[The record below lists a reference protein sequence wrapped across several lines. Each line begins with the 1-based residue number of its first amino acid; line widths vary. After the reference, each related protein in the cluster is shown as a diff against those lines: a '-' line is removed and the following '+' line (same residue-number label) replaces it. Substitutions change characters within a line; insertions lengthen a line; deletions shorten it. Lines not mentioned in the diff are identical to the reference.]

1 MSERNRP
8 HKGRDVDGRYR
19 VRLADVDE
27 LLEDPKG
34 PDYIRDDVRLGG
46 AVADTGPDAGRRAE
60 RIHELVEQNRNDVE
74 RLVHPPA
81 RQNGAKKNRRPA
93 RRHRGNH

>member
-19 VRLADVDE
+19 VRQADVDE

-34 PDYIRDDVRLGG
+34 VDYIRDDVRLGG
-46 AVADTGPDAGRRAE
+46 AVADTGPDAGKRAE
-60 RIHELVEQNRNDVE
+60 RIADLVEQNRADVE
-74 RLVHPPA
+74 RLVTPP
-81 RQNGAKKNRRPA
+81 RQNGGKRKRKKR
-93 RRHRGNH
+93 

>member
-19 VRLADVDE
+19 VRQADVDE

-34 PDYIRDDVRLGG
+34 VDYIRDDVRLGG
-46 AVADTGPDAGRRAE
+46 AVADTGPDAGKRAE
-60 RIHELVEQNRNDVE
+60 RIHNLVEQNRNDVE
-74 RLVHPPA
+74 RLVTPP
-81 RQNGAKKNRRPA
+81 RQNGAKRKRKR
-93 RRHRGNH
+93 

>member
-27 LLEDPKG
+27 LLEDPSG
-34 PDYIRDDVRLGG
+34 VDYIRDDVRLGG
-46 AVADTGPDAGRRAE
+46 AVADTGPDAGKRAE
-60 RIHELVEQNRNDVE
+60 RIQHLVEQNRNDVE
-74 RLVHPPA
+74 RLVKPA
-81 RQNGAKKNRRPA
+81 PRNGSKRKRRG
-93 RRHRGNH
+93 R